1 MSLTFISR
9 SAAKRSRSA
18 SSAAGRRTV
27 RLLDFCC
34 FVAGTVS
41 QVYDTLRRVSS
52 PLAEKQGDE
61 RPRSNPQRP
70 PCSRPRNVQAH
81 RRRRRHGPDAVK
93 TLGITS
99 PLTRVPDV
107 KTAQQRLNGGN
118 VFKTDWL
125 QGPVDSVFG
134 ELSGQACRR
143 AKWWV

>member
-70 PCSRPRNVQAH
+70 SATKRPPAGRAAVAAATRRQGLRA
-81 RRRRRHGPDAVK
+81 RRRRGVRAEDTERDEGGAS
-93 TLGITS
+93 LG
-99 PLTRVPDV
+99 
-107 KTAQQRLNGGN
+107 GG
-118 VFKTDWL
+118 
-125 QGPVDSVFG
+125 
-134 ELSGQACRR
+134 R
-143 AKWWV
+143 